1 MARHSSSRVLCSQ
14 IQRSFVRSR
23 LERQLLTF
31 AFEQALPVVRRQLP
45 RASQEKIMIPT
56 ILNNYT
62 QLDDHNQRY
71 ISGGCS

>member
-23 LERQLLTF
+23 LERQLLTR
-31 AFEQALPVVRRQLP
+31 AFEQALPGVRRQLP
-45 RASQEKIMIPT
+45 RASQENIMLSIV
-56 ILNNYT
+56 LNNKT
-62 QLDDHNQRY
+62 QLSDQNQRS